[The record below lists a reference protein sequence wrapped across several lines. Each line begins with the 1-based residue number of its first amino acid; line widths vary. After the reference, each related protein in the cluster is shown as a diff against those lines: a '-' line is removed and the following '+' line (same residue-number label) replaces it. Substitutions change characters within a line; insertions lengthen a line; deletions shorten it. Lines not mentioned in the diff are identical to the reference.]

1 MSSPAIP
8 FNTAGLKPE
17 LFVGAYTR
25 SVPRLVIV
33 AALTVLVVAG
43 FGLRARGLGSEGL
56 SEDELN
62 KLNAVTEYRTQG
74 LTSANGEHPLLM
86 KALLTVSVVTADAW
100 NRTSIVASRPELNVP
115 VETSLRFP
123 STIFGALTAVMIF
136 LVATELFGWEIGLL
150 AATLWTFD
158 PLAIGCNRIA
168 KEDTFLIFFFM
179 LANFFWLRG
188 QRLAESE
195 PGKSPERYYWATAAA
210 FGAMLASKYVPLL
223 IGIPVS
229 YNYAFQKIPATRWII
244 GKKRFIKFFLV
255 MGVAFLIFNPTILLP
270 DTWRAMLKFST
281 NRMIGHDSYE
291 FMGRLYPHKFSD
303 WLRGEPWYFFLA
315 LIATKMPVLT
325 IAGFI
330 GGLFL
335 LLRRKLGEG
344 RYFLFLWLAVW
355 ALGFMFVGGKF
366 TRYITS
372 VLPAIVITAAIGI
385 QFAAREIGKFAGR
398 VLQSESMNAYA
409 GAVLPAVVI
418 VASIWSSATAGPHYR
433 LYLNAMAARF
443 VQPGE
448 MFPQDEFYD
457 AYMQQAMAEIAKR
470 ARPNARI
477 AGELPGVGSYYAT
490 RAGRPDLICFE
501 LSDPAELAKL
511 QPGDFVID
519 ARGRT
524 YFSNQAM
531 LMRLRQA
538 SQPALTI
545 SVGDIPAANI
555 YVLDQKS
562 LAALRGEN

>member
-1 MSSPAIP
+1 LSSPAIP
-8 FNTAGLKPE
+8 FITAGMRPE
-17 LFVGAYTR
+17 LFQGSRAY
-25 SVPRLVIV
+25 SLPRVLLVI
-33 AALTVLVVAG
+33 ALGVLVVAG
-43 FGLRARGLGSEGL
+43 FAFRATGLSTEGL

-62 KLNAVTEYRTQG
+62 KLTAVTEYRTDG

-115 VETSLRFP
+115 VETSLRLP
-123 STIFGALTAVMIF
+123 ATVFGALTAVVIF

-150 AATLWTFD
+150 AAALWTFD
-158 PLAIGCNRIA
+158 PLAIGYNRIA
-168 KEDTFLIFFFM
+168 KEDTFLIFFF
-179 LANFFWLRG
+179 LLGNFFWLRG
-188 QRLAESE
+188 QRVAESE
-195 PGKSPERYYWATAAA
+195 PGKNPERYYWATAAA

-223 IGIPVS
+223 IGIPCA

-281 NRMIGHDSYE
+281 SRMIGHDSYE
-291 FMGRLYPHKFSD
+291 FMGRLYPHKFTD
-303 WLRGEPWYFFLA
+303 WLRGEPWYFYFA
-315 LIATKMPVLT
+315 LIATKMPLLPL
-325 IAGFI
+325 AGFI

-335 LLRRKLGEG
+335 LFRRKLGEG
-344 RYFLFLWLAVW
+344 RYFLFLWFAVW
-355 ALGFMFVGGKF
+355 SLGFMFVGGKF

-372 VLPAIVITAAIGI
+372 VLPAILITAAIGI
-385 QFAAREIGKFAGR
+385 QFASREIGRFAGR
-398 VLQSESMNAYA
+398 LLNRESMNAYA
-409 GAVLPAVVI
+409 GAVLPAIVI
-418 VASIWSSATAGPHYR
+418 VSIIWSSATAGPHYR
-433 LYLNAMAARF
+433 LYLNALAARF

-457 AYMQQAMAEIAKR
+457 AYMQQAMTEIAKR
-470 ARPNARI
+470 ARPNARV

-490 RAGRPDLICFE
+490 RAGRPDLVCFE
-501 LSDPAELAKL
+501 MSDPAELAKL

-538 SQPALTI
+538 SQPTFTVSI
-545 SVGDIPAANI
+545 GDIPAANV
-555 YVLDQKS
+555 YVLDQKG
-562 LAALRGEN
+562 LAALRGE